1 MIEAIEKIKG
11 MAKQLTLD
19 ISEGAEGPSKEKL
32 HKNALELLLEIH
44 QLENVYIQSYSS
56 SKKTTKKS
64 KRLPDDTA
72 NDESIIKDEI
82 NKLHRRIPLWARRQ
96 HQINSKI
103 LTLFLRME
111 NEGLTDIT
119 EEMLLDRY
127 ENKSEFYTN
136 FQQMKAIAPNNHGKV
151 FDVNK
156 GIVKIWTP
164 VQSLVDEYREI
175 VLGEPK

>member
-1 MIEAIEKIKG
+1 MKETIEKIKG

-19 ISEGAEGPSKEKL
+19 ISEAAEGPSKEQL
-32 HKNALELLLEIH
+32 HKSALELLLEIH
-44 QLENVYIQSYSS
+44 QMETIYFQSYSGAKKA
-56 SKKTTKKS
+56 SKKS
-64 KRLPDDTA
+64 NRLNPDR
-72 NDESIIKDEI
+72 NQDEATIKDEI
-82 NKLHRRIPLWARRQ
+82 NKLHRRIPLWAKRQ

-103 LTLFLRME
+103 LTLFLKME

-151 FDVNK
+151 FNVEN
-156 GIVKIWTP
+156 GFVRIWEP
-164 VQSLVDEYREI
+164 IQQLVQDYKKTVW
-175 VLGEPK
+175 GE